1 MKVIIFG
8 NGLIG
13 SQAAAS
19 LKAAGHDVAALGRE
33 AGIDT
38 TTGKGV
44 TEAVAGAD
52 VVVDLTN
59 SPSWADDDV
68 LDFFRESTTHLL
80 AAEQAAGVGHH
91 VILSI
96 VGADR
101 LLDAGYMRA
110 KVAQETLVQ
119 AGAVPYSI
127 VRSTQFF
134 EFVAGIA
141 DTGTVGNTVHA
152 TPAHLQPI
160 ASQDVASH
168 LAEIITGPPIN
179 GTVEIAG
186 PEPLWASTSWCVGC
200 SLRPGTSG
208 LSSPILKHATSARS
222 STTPPSPPRPAPTR
236 GSRPLLSL
244 LSTSGCAST
253 PEPGAGGCPQLGG
266 HDGPLASAPAGC
278 QSWTTLPSGSR
289 KLANLPLG

>member
-1 MKVIIFG
+1 MKIIIFG

-19 LKAAGHDVAALGRE
+19 LKAGGHDVAALGRG

-44 TEAVAGAD
+44 TEALTGAD

-68 LDFFRESTTHLL
+68 LSFFRESTAHLL

-160 ASQDVASH
+160 GSQDVASH

-186 PEPLWASTSWCVGC
+186 PEPLGIDELVRRLFASTGDQRTVVSDPEARYFGAKLDD
-200 SLRPGTSG
+200 SAITPTPGAN
-208 LSSPILKHATSARS
+208 PWI
-222 STTPPSPPRPAPTR
+222 APTTFATFDVWLR
-236 GSRPLLSL
+236 EH
-244 LSTSGCAST
+244 A
-253 PEPGAGGCPQLGG
+253 
-266 HDGPLASAPAGC
+266 
-278 QSWTTLPSGSR
+278 
-289 KLANLPLG
+289 